1 MSKLEK
7 KYGAWIYTSDRGHEY
22 TIGQITAEYN
32 IIIDEF
38 DDIIDLFD
46 TNVLVY
52 DKLITYF
59 YGDMN
64 DDDTVK
70 YVDKIIDY
78 YEKHQRKVK
87 FVRDVVGREDTLYE
101 VYLGIEEE
109 KEEVPKRISCM
120 DMFRIAKE
128 DVRANTDMS
137 ELKDTLYK
145 AIENAEEEDIG
156 MYELADLAVEY
167 VEKRM

>member
-32 IIIDEF
+32 VIIDEF

-128 DVRANTDMS
+128 DVRANADMS
-137 ELKDTLYK
+137 ELKNTLYK

-167 VEKRM
+167 VEKKL

>member
-32 IIIDEF
+32 VIIDEF

-128 DVRANTDMS
+128 DVRANADMS
-137 ELKDTLYK
+137 ELKNTLYK
-145 AIENAEEEDIG
+145 AIENAEEEDID

>member
-22 TIGQITAEYN
+22 IIGQITAEYN
-32 IIIDEF
+32 VIIDEF
-38 DDIIDLFD
+38 GDIIDLFD

-59 YGDMN
+59 YGDMD

-87 FVRDVVGREDTLYE
+87 FVRDIVGRENTLYE
-101 VYLGIEEE
+101 VYLGTEEE

-128 DVRANTDMS
+128 DRLNFDIESFKEA
-137 ELKDTLYK
+137 LYG
-145 AIENAEEEDIG
+145 AIENAEEDVG

-167 VEKRM
+167 VEKKL

>member
-32 IIIDEF
+32 VIIDEF

-128 DVRANTDMS
+128 DVRANADMS
-137 ELKDTLYK
+137 ELKNTLYK

-167 VEKRM
+167 VEQRM

>member
-32 IIIDEF
+32 VIIDEF

-145 AIENAEEEDIG
+145 AIGNAEEEDIG

>member
-32 IIIDEF
+32 VIIDEF
-38 DDIIDLFD
+38 GDIIDLFD

-59 YGDMN
+59 YGDM
-64 DDDTVK
+64 DDDDIVK
-70 YVDKIIDY
+70 YVDKIIDH

-87 FVRDVVGREDTLYE
+87 FVRDIIGRENTLYE
-101 VYLGIEEE
+101 VYLGTEEE

-120 DMFRIAKE
+120 DMFMIAKE
-128 DVRANTDMS
+128 DRLNFDIESFKEA
-137 ELKDTLYK
+137 LYG
-145 AIENAEEEDIG
+145 AIENSEEDVG

-167 VEKRM
+167 VEKKL